1 MKFPRLSLFRLAL
14 GLTFSPLTIL
24 AQEAAAPLQPT
35 EITAQK
41 LEMWS
46 NETGTEEHAI
56 FTGNVTVTG
65 TDMKL
70 TCDRLDVLAERLGD
84 KKATI
89 GAYEKFKS
97 LIAVGKVHI
106 VQGEREAHCGRAEV
120 YPRDDKIILYE
131 KPVVIDNSGPWT
143 TTGDYLELQR
153 GQRRVTGSNVK
164 ITGPAIK
171 NLSYDKDSP
180 PPSLTPPATTP
191 PPAPAVPA
199 PAPKQTATP
208 PTPVKK

>member
-1 MKFPRLSLFRLAL
+1 MKLPRLSLFRLAI
-14 GLTFSPLTIL
+14 GLTFTPLALL
-24 AQEAAAPLQPT
+24 AQESAVPSPPT

-89 GAYEKFKS
+89 GTYEKFKS

-120 YPRDDKIILYE
+120 YPREDKIILYD

-180 PPSLTPPATTP
+180 PPSLST
-191 PPAPAVPA
+191 PAPTVPA
-199 PAPKQTATP
+199 PASKQPATP
-208 PTPVKK
+208 ANPAKK